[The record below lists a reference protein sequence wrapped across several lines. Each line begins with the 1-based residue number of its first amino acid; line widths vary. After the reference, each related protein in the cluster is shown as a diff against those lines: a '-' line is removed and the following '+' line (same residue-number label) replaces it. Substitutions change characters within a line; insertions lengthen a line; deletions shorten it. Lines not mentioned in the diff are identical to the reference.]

1 MNKLLTIA
9 GFLLCVFFILMF
21 APKDKPQ
28 IKPDRTSIIV
38 DSMRSVSVL
47 EKIEI
52 SKALQA
58 SEEALTK
65 ALQHKI
71 ITKKIYIT
79 KLEERYVPDTT
90 LCDTLLTEYKEQVQ
104 LLDREAES
112 YSRQIY
118 ECDKQNI
125 LKDTVILNYQNTQKI
140 LKNEIITLQK
150 SNKRNWI
157 ERNKAWVAFV
167 GGCGAMYF
175 ITK

>member
-21 APKDKPQ
+21 VPKHKNVIQ
-28 IKPDRTSIIV
+28 TDRTSIII

-58 SEEALTK
+58 SEEAITK
-65 ALQHKI
+65 ALQKKI
-71 ITKKIYIT
+71 VTKKIYIT

-90 LCDTLLTEYKEQVQ
+90 LCDTLLTEYKEQVA
-104 LLDREAES
+104 LLDQEAES
-112 YSRQIY
+112 YSRQVY

-125 LKDTVILNYQNTQKI
+125 LKDTVILNYQNTQNI
-140 LKNEIITLQK
+140 LKKEIITLQK

-157 ERNKAWVAFV
+157 ERNRGWVAFI
-167 GGCGAMYF
+167 GGCGAIYF
-175 ITK
+175 VTK